1 MTRPPF
7 GRSSPARKAASKATT
22 GAAPRPAAPAAPRST
37 ERPVQWDEATWLAA
51 IPPVLDAVGLSLS
64 PEQQG
69 QLARYMGLL
78 SHWNAT
84 YNLTALR
91 SAPDMLSHHL
101 ADCLTVLRPLMT
113 HLTGRLSDRSGD
125 RSGDRLDAAAPPC
138 KLLDVGSGGGLPGVV
153 LAICCPGLHVS
164 CVDTVGK
171 KAAFIRQV
179 AAELRLPHLRG
190 EHARVEQLSGQY
202 ELITSRAFA
211 SLHDFVALTREQL
224 APGGVWMAMKGKLP
238 DDELA
243 ALPPNVDVFHV
254 EHLQVPGLDAERCLI
269 WMRLQPGQLTG

>member
-1 MTRPPF
+1 MTRPSS
-7 GRSSPARKAASKATT
+7 GRSSSGRPSPARKAASHPAV
-22 GAAPRPAAPAAPRST
+22 RPAAPAAPRT
-37 ERPVQWDEATWLAA
+37 AERPVQWDEATWTAA
-51 IPPVLDAVGLSLS
+51 IPPVLEAVGLSLS
-64 PEQQG
+64 PAQQG

-101 ADCLTVLRPLMT
+101 ADCLAVLRPLMA
-113 HLTGRLSDRSGD
+113 H
-125 RSGDRLDAAAPPC
+125 LDAAAAPL

-153 LAICCPGLHVS
+153 LAICCPSLHVS

-190 EHARVEQLSGQY
+190 EHARVEQLPGQY
-202 ELITSRAFA
+202 GLITSRAFA
-211 SLHDFVALTREQL
+211 SLDDFVSLTRGQL
-224 APGGVWMAMKGKLP
+224 MPGGVWMAMKGKLP
-238 DDELA
+238 DDEIA
-243 ALPPNVDVFHV
+243 ALPSDVEVFHV

-269 WMRLQPGQLTG
+269 WMRLKSGLLAG